1 MNYKFPRH
9 PNPDKNKD
17 FRDWYESER
26 RSPEALTNAGWV
38 SEYEMEVDIGNW
50 PE

>member
-1 MNYKFPRH
+1 MNKSFPRH
-9 PNPDKNKD
+9 PDPDKNKD

-26 RSPEALTNAGWV
+26 RSPEALTGAGWV
-38 SEYEMEVDIGNW
+38 SEYEDEVEMGNW